1 MHDMSH
7 RRELARDADRDQT
20 LEGKSMRN
28 TIGIGAAFVATAAL
42 VAGCSSDPEPA
53 ESASTAPS
61 ASASASEAPA
71 IDGTGVELVV
81 WTDAEREGALAA
93 AAEQFEADTGA
104 TVTLV
109 QKNFEDLR
117 NDFVAQ
123 VPTGEGPDITV
134 GAHDWL
140 GALVTAGVVDTL
152 DLGEKSSE
160 FQQVALDA
168 MTYDGQLYGL
178 PYSTESIALIQN
190 ADLVGETAPT
200 TWDEMI
206 QMSKDAGFEDRPFIL
221 FTNGPSGDGYS
232 AYPLQTS
239 FGAPVFVQDESGSY
253 TTEVGMGGE
262 PGAAF
267 AQFLYDNGANGTGY
281 FTDSIDYDTSNELFA
296 EGKSPFILQGPW
308 MPFFDA
314 DDMNLVVSPM
324 VSAGG
329 ETAAPFVGVQGFYL
343 SSQSENALL
352 ANDFLV
358 NYMATEDAQR
368 TLYEAD
374 PRLPALTALADEVSA
389 DPITAGFVA
398 SASAGVPMPSIPEM
412 GNVWDLW
419 NAAEIQII
427 TGATEDPTGTWDAMV
442 TELEASL
449 DG

>member
-1 MHDMSH
+1 
-7 RRELARDADRDQT
+7 
-20 LEGKSMRN
+20 MRKQ
-28 TIGIGAAFVATAAL
+28 IGMGAAFVATAAL
-42 VAGCSSDPEPA
+42 LAACSSDPEPA
-53 ESASTAPS
+53 DTGSAAPETSETAEAPS
-61 ASASASEAPA
+61 GAGA
-71 IDGTGVELVV
+71 ELTI
-81 WTDAEREGALAA
+81 WTDAEREEALAA

-117 NDFVAQ
+117 NDFIAQ

-140 GALVTAGVVDTL
+140 GALIEAGVVNTL
-152 DLGEKSSE
+152 DIGDKAAD
-160 FQQVALDA
+160 FQEVALDA

-178 PYSTESIALIQN
+178 PYSTEAIALIQN

-206 QMSKDAGFEDRPFIL
+206 QMSVDAGFEDRPFIL
-221 FTNGPSGDGYS
+221 YTNGTVGDGYS

-253 TTEVGMGGE
+253 TSEVGMGGE
-262 PGAAF
+262 AGEAF
-267 AQFLYDNGANGTGY
+267 AQFLYDNGAAGTGY
-281 FTDSIDYDTSNELFA
+281 FSDTIDYDTSNELFTSG
-296 EGKSPFILQGPW
+296 ESPFILQGPW
-308 MPFFDA
+308 MPFFDGG
-314 DDMNLVVSPM
+314 DMNLVVSPM
-324 VSAGG
+324 VTAGG

-374 PRLPALTALADEVSA
+374 PRVPALTALAEEVST
-389 DPITAGFVA
+389 DPVTAGFVE
-398 SASAGVPMPSIPEM
+398 SASLGVPMPSIPEM
-412 GNVWDLW
+412 GNVWDL
-419 NAAEIQII
+419 
-427 TGATEDPTGTWDAMV
+427 
-442 TELEASL
+442 
-449 DG
+449 